1 MYFKTFYNLTTQNM
15 NDGFLLWLRK
25 SNLYVKYK
33 DLKHEHF
40 VIAKEFT
47 FKRNKSIKM
56 KDECSQFKNNVL

>member
-1 MYFKTFYNLTTQNM
+1 MMAFYFGLESPTCMLNT
-15 NDGFLLWLRK
+15 RI
-25 SNLYVKYK
+25 SNTI
-33 DLKHEHF
+33 EHF

>member
-33 DLKHEHF
+33 DLKHHRAF
-40 VIAKEFT
+40 CNCQRVYI
-47 FKRNKSIKM
+47 
-56 KDECSQFKNNVL
+56 